1 MPTAQHQVAYPH
13 ERLVRVLSRA
23 AWILV
28 ALGVFGFLIVGA
40 DRPSNPYLLPPDGRL
55 SAQGLP
61 GFATARLVVTP
72 GYGLQA
78 PAPSR
83 TCVLVASKPEQQTVG
98 LMGQTSLHG
107 FTGMAFESASMTDT
121 PFYMKNT
128 LIPLTAAWFGADGSY
143 LVSVDMKPCPTTQ
156 TICPTYGP
164 GVPYQ
169 LALEVPQGGLASLGI
184 GPGSVLHLGGS
195 CAA

>member
-1 MPTAQHQVAYPH
+1 MSQPAATYPH
-13 ERLVRVLSRA
+13 DRLVRVLSRA
-23 AWILV
+23 AWTLV

-40 DRPSNPYLLPPDGRL
+40 DRPANPYLLPPDGRL

-61 GFATARLVVTP
+61 GFATARLVVTA
-72 GYGLQA
+72 GYGLHA
-78 PAPSR
+78 PSASR
-83 TCVLVASKPEQQTVG
+83 TCALVANKPQQQSVG

-107 FTGMAFESASMTDT
+107 FTGMAFVFPSPTDT

-128 LIPLTAAWFGADGSY
+128 LIPLTVAWFGTDGAF
-143 LVSVDMKPCPTTQ
+143 LVSVDMKPCPTTE

-195 CAA
+195 CST